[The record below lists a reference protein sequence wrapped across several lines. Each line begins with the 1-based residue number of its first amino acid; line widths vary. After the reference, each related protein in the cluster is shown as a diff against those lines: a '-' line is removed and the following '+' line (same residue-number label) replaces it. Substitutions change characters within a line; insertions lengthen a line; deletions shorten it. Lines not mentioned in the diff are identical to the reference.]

1 MSSLVTL
8 VGNPRSG
15 SRTLSAAITLA
26 DGLAE
31 RFDGDRRTVI
41 DLADIAEG
49 LLAPWRL
56 SEAAAQAAADV
67 KTADLLVIATP
78 TCW

>member
-1 MSSLVTL
+1 M
-8 VGNPRSG
+8 RSG
-15 SRTLSAAITLA
+15 ALEESRPEEGRASG
-26 DGLAE
+26 GLPCRGLLPFPMSME
-31 RFDGDRRTVI
+31 RLRG